1 MLRDHLREQQQQAQ
15 PRTAVG
21 TCRICGKRLK
31 SETATVH
38 AACKKKDRSASKQRR
53 TAAAV
58 TARMTDASQ
67 YTATHR
73 HRFGEDGSGLGRQ
86 GRLDLDDFLHDERD
100 LLGRMDESTVRSL
113 STVPHCHRLC

>member
-38 AACKKKDRSASKQRR
+38 AACKKKEEE
-53 TAAAV
+53 
-58 TARMTDASQ
+58 TARGAKDICTPPLAATAIVASV
-67 YTATHR
+67 AASECE
-73 HRFGEDGSGLGRQ
+73 GLSGVAVAVVVWR
-86 GRLDLDDFLHDERD
+86 R
-100 LLGRMDESTVRSL
+100 
-113 STVPHCHRLC
+113 